1 MKKNI
6 PFLILV
12 SILVIPTI
20 AYAQVTILSIVNS
33 VAYTAWIIATG
44 VVVVLWLVTGMLFL
58 LAQGAPEKLNMA
70 KKALFT
76 SVAGTVIVIVAFSA
90 LTLMA
95 NVIGV

>member
-6 PFLILV
+6 LFLTLF
-12 SILVIPTI
+12 SILFIPTI
-20 AYAQVTILSIVNS
+20 ALAQVTIISMVNS
-33 VAYTAWIIATG
+33 IAYTAWIIATG

-58 LAQGAPEKLNMA
+58 LAQGAPDKLNMA
-70 KKALFT
+70 KKALLT

-90 LTLMA
+90 LTLIA